1 MCESEL
7 FDFVNV
13 LVLYNT
19 MSIYNGNTNFKGNQS
34 NRICY
39 LMPYHAGRIQF
50 FLQKCENLAEVSLAD
65 VHMNVDLQV
74 HFISKKCWSY
84 GKGKAIQS
92 TLDQANKNLEKK
104 PWSTNP

>member
-19 MSIYNGNTNFKGNQS
+19 ISIYYNDNTNFKGNQS

-39 LMPYHAGRIQF
+39 SMPYHAGRTQV
-50 FLQKCENLAEVSLAD
+50 FLQKCQNLAKVSIAD
-65 VHMNVDLQV
+65 VHINVDLQV
-74 HFISKKCWSY
+74 HFISEKC
-84 GKGKAIQS
+84 
-92 TLDQANKNLEKK
+92 
-104 PWSTNP
+104 